1 LVDHHGRDGDDHG
14 AAADR
19 FSAVPAA
26 IRAVLHA
33 RGYPLMRLISWNI
46 QCGKGCDGMV
56 DLARIVS
63 VAKSLAD
70 ADIFCFQ
77 EVSDGFA
84 SLDRGI
90 DQGAQLAALLPDHRA
105 VFLPA
110 VETIDSQGK
119 SHRFGNMTLSRLP
132 VLQVA
137 SHLLPWPQD
146 MSPRSMRRQALEVT
160 VRTAFGAL
168 RVTNTHL
175 EYYSAVQRNAQIGR
189 LLDLQQEASTYRQA
203 SDEREPYGR
212 QMIAAS
218 GILCGDF
225 NFDVSDLQ
233 HAMLHTSSRPGLNY
247 RDAWTICHPGLPH
260 QPTCGLHDHVQWKN
274 GADCRD
280 FIFVT
285 EDMAG
290 RVRRIEVDGETA
302 ASDHQPVLIELAD
315 EH

>member
-1 LVDHHGRDGDDHG
+1 
-14 AAADR
+14 
-19 FSAVPAA
+19 
-26 IRAVLHA
+26 
-33 RGYPLMRLISWNI
+33 MRLITWNI
-46 QCGKGCDGMV
+46 QWGKGCDGVV

-84 SLDRGI
+84 SLDGGT

-105 VFLPA
+105 VFRPA
-110 VETIDSQGK
+110 VETIDRQGRA
-119 SHRFGNMTLSRLP
+119 HRFGNMTLSRLP
-132 VLQVA
+132 ILQVA

-146 MSPRSMRRQALEVT
+146 SSVRSMRRQALEVT
-160 VRTAFGAL
+160 VQAAFGAL

-175 EYYSAVQRNAQIGR
+175 EYYSAAQRDAQIER

-203 SDEREPYGR
+203 GDAREPYGR
-212 QMIAAS
+212 QAIAAS

-225 NFDVSDLQ
+225 NFDVSDPQ
-233 HAMLHTSSRPGLNY
+233 HAMLHASSRPGLNY
-247 RDAWTICHPGLPH
+247 RDAWTICHPGVPH
-260 QPTCGLHDHVQWKN
+260 APTCGLHDRVQWKN

-285 EDMAG
+285 EDMDG
-290 RVRRIEVDGETA
+290 RVRRMEIDGETA

>member
-1 LVDHHGRDGDDHG
+1 
-14 AAADR
+14 
-19 FSAVPAA
+19 
-26 IRAVLHA
+26 
-33 RGYPLMRLISWNI
+33 MRLITWNI
-46 QCGKGCDGMV
+46 QCGKGCDGVV
-56 DLARIVS
+56 DLARIVT
-63 VAKSLAD
+63 VARSLAD
-70 ADIFCFQ
+70 ADVFCFQ
-77 EVSDGFA
+77 EVSNGFA
-84 SLDRGI
+84 SLDGDT

-105 VFLPA
+105 VFRPA

-119 SHRFGNMTLSRLP
+119 PHRFGNMTLSRLP

-146 MSPRSMRRQALEVT
+146 SSVRSMRRQALEVT
-160 VRTAFGAL
+160 VQTAFGEV

-175 EYYSAVQRNAQIGR
+175 EYYSLMQRDAQIER

-203 SDEREPYGR
+203 VDEREPYGR
-212 QMIAAS
+212 QAIAAS

-225 NFDVSDLQ
+225 NFDVSDPQ
-233 HAMLHTSSRPGLNY
+233 HAMLDASSRPGLNY
-247 RDAWTICHPGLPH
+247 RDAWTIRHPGLPH

-285 EDMAG
+285 DDITG
-290 RVRRIEVDGETA
+290 RIRRMEVDGETA

-315 EH
+315 GG

>member
-1 LVDHHGRDGDDHG
+1 
-14 AAADR
+14 
-19 FSAVPAA
+19 
-26 IRAVLHA
+26 
-33 RGYPLMRLISWNI
+33 MRLITWNI
-46 QCGKGCDGMV
+46 QCGKGCDGVV

-77 EVSDGFA
+77 EVSEGFA
-84 SLDRGI
+84 SLDGGT
-90 DQGAQLAALLPDHRA
+90 DQGALLAALLPDHRA
-105 VFLPA
+105 VFRPA
-110 VETIDSQGK
+110 VEMIDSEGR

-132 VLQVA
+132 ILQVA
-137 SHLLPWPQD
+137 SHLLPWLQD
-146 MSPRSMRRQALEVT
+146 NSVRSMRRQALEVM
-160 VRTAFGAL
+160 VQTAFGAL

-175 EYYSAVQRNAQIGR
+175 EYYSAAQRDAQIGR

-203 SDEREPYGR
+203 ADTREPYGR
-212 QMIAAS
+212 QVIAAS

-225 NFDVSDLQ
+225 NFDVSDPL
-233 HAMLHTSSRPGLNY
+233 HATLHASSRAGLNY

-260 QPTCGLHDHVQWKN
+260 QPTCGVHDHVQWKN

-285 EDMAG
+285 ENMAG
-290 RVRRIEVDGETA
+290 RVRRMQVEGETA

-315 EH
+315 ELANE